1 MNQIKERLKNY
12 KFLKAKKRELEFRL
26 QELAYSIGPSSLT
39 YEDKGGATNKISSAT
54 ERQAIKL
61 VEAEE
66 ELKKLIE
73 EHGIEIERIE
83 NALDMLNERERQAI
97 VLKFIEGYEMATVCY
112 KLDRGITTVKFYI
125 KSGLRKMENL
135 LTD

>member
-1 MNQIKERLKNY
+1 MIKQRLKNY

-26 QELAYSIGPSSLT
+26 QELAFSIGPSSLN
-39 YEDKGGATNKISSAT
+39 YEDKGCNTNKISSTT

-61 VEAEE
+61 AEAEE

-73 EHGIEIERIE
+73 EHGIEIGRIE

-97 VLKFIEGYEMATVCY
+97 ELKFIEGYEMATVCY

-125 KSGLRKMENL
+125 KSGLIKMENL

>member
-1 MNQIKERLKNY
+1 MIKQRLKNY

-26 QELAYSIGPSSLT
+26 QELAFSIGPSSLN
-39 YEDKGGATNKISSAT
+39 YEDKGCNTNKISSTT

-61 VEAEE
+61 AEVEE

-73 EHGIEIERIE
+73 EHGIEIGRIE

-97 VLKFIEGYEMATVCY
+97 ELKFIEGYEMATVCY
-112 KLDRGITTVKFYI
+112 KLDRGIT
-125 KSGLRKMENL
+125 L
-135 LTD
+135 

>member
-1 MNQIKERLKNY
+1 MISIGD
-12 KFLKAKKRELEFRL
+12 ELEK
-26 QELAYSIGPSSLT
+26 A
-39 YEDKGGATNKISSAT
+39 
-54 ERQAIKL
+54 
-61 VEAEE
+61 AE
-66 ELKKLIE
+66 II
-73 EHGIEIERIE
+73 GIEPFKIERIE

-125 KSGLRKMENL
+125 KSGLKKMENL

>member
-1 MNQIKERLKNY
+1 MIKQRLKNY

-26 QELAYSIGPSSLT
+26 QELAFSIGPSSLN
-39 YEDKGGATNKISSAT
+39 YEDKGCNTNKISSTT

-61 VEAEE
+61 AEVEE

-73 EHGIEIERIE
+73 EHGIEIGRIE

-97 VLKFIEGYEMATVCY
+97 ELKFIDGYEMATVCY

-125 KSGLRKMENL
+125 KSGLRTMENL